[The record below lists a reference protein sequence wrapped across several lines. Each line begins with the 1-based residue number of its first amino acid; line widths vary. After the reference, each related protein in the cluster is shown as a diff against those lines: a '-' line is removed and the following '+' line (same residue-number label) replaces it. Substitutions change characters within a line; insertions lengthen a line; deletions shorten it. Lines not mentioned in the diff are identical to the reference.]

1 MHRLTQV
8 GIPGEAM
15 PNRIVRESILDSPRY
30 WSVDEGA
37 ELLYM
42 HLLLLADDFGCL
54 SIEFG
59 FIGRRCFMHRPT
71 DARLENLIK
80 QLAGADLIRPY
91 RHRDL
96 HYAFIPRFRQ
106 RLKRETLKNP
116 QPPDELLV
124 DDHDAQEKFQRLN
137 GHTRNP
143 AAGGLPSGGPP
154 ASSRAGGREV
164 EVKEVNRSAFDVDGK
179 AALATDRRSAVDR
192 AAELA
197 EKMRLKKN

>member
-1 MHRLTQV
+1 
-8 GIPGEAM
+8 M

-71 DARLENLIK
+71 DARLETLIK

-96 HYAFIPRFRQ
+96 SYAFIPRFRQ
-106 RLKRETLKNP
+106 RLKRDTLKNP
-116 QPPDELLV
+116 QPPDDLLA
-124 DDHDAQEKFQRLN
+124 DDPDALDKFQRLN
-137 GHTRNP
+137 GHSKNP
-143 AAGGLPSGGPP
+143 AAGGRPE
-154 ASSRAGGREV
+154 GGRRAAPRRN
-164 EVKEVNRSAFDVDGK
+164 EVKRSEVKRSEVKRSEGK
-179 AALATDRRSAVDR
+179 GREGEGKGARAIASRNPVEM

-197 EKMRLKKN
+197 AKMRLKEN